1 VSTIKL
7 RSTTSRVVSTL
18 GFAGAP
24 HAARASPGDTPEVYL
39 IFAVIIGI
47 AFVAPFSIL
56 AYVARRAGAN
66 LAASVALVA
75 GTMIVA
81 IYLLTDVGSASVVDA
96 VAWRSMFC
104 LLLAVPFFCLGWFV
118 AGRVGRRR

>member
-1 VSTIKL
+1 M
-7 RSTTSRVVSTL
+7 RSTTSRAVSTL

-24 HAARASPGDTPEVYL
+24 LAASASPGDTPEVFL

-75 GTMIVA
+75 GTMIGA
-81 IYLLTDVGSASVVDA
+81 ICVLTDVDPGSVADA
-96 VAWRSMFC
+96 VAWRSMLC
-104 LLLAVPFFCLGWFV
+104 LLLVVPFFCLGWFV
-118 AGRVGRRR
+118 AGRVGRRT